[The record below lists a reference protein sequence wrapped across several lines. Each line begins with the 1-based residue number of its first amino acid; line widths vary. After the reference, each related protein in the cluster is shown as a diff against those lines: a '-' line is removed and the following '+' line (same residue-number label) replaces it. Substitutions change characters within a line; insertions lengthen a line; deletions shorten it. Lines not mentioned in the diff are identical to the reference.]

1 MAMIYVQHE
10 ELEEAGE
17 MIKDLDIVNYVLAN
31 ALKGDQIP
39 PEELGL
45 VLSYLDVV
53 QAPPIYYQYAILRVS

>member
-10 ELEEAGE
+10 ELEQAGE

-53 QAPPIYYQYAILRVS
+53 QAPPIYY